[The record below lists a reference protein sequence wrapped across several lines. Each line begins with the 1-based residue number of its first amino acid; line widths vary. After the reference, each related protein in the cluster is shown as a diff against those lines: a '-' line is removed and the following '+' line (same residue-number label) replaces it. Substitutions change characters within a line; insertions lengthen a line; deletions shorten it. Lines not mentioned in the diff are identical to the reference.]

1 MEHLLTENRKY
12 YPDKNFS
19 KNSILYSQKEYYKIY
34 KESIKNPEKF
44 WKKMA
49 HKYLSFFSKGKSIF
63 EINDYRV
70 QWFSDYKI
78 NVSYNC
84 LDRHLTTHLKN
95 KAAIIWEGEN
105 GEVKT
110 LTYLQL
116 HSQVCK
122 AANMLKEQGIKIG
135 DRVAIY
141 MPLIPEAIIAMLA
154 CSRIGAPHTV
164 IFGGFSAQSLQD
176 RINDSGCKLLITA
189 DGGFRKGSVVPM
201 KNVADIACENT
212 PTIKKIIVVQRT
224 QSKIEMTPKRDF
236 YWNELISKQ
245 SSHCNAE
252 ALEGEHPLFI
262 LYTSGTTG
270 KPKGLLHTTAGY
282 LLGVNVTTKYIFDI
296 KETDVYWCTA
306 DIGWITG
313 HSYVVYGPLSN
324 GATVFLYE
332 GAPTYPNIDRY
343 WKMIETHKIT
353 IFYTAPTAIRT
364 FIRLGDD
371 APLKHD
377 LSSLRLLGSV
387 GEPINPEAW
396 IWYHEIIGKKTCP
409 IVDTWWQ
416 TETGSIMISPMASTT
431 PTKPGSA
438 TLPFFGISPIILNK
452 DGTKVEKNKGGFLC
466 IAKPWPSMAR
476 TIYGD
481 HERYKKTYW
490 QEIDGVYFT
499 GDGSHQD
506 EDGYYWILG
515 RVDDV
520 LNVSGHRLGT
530 MELESAIVQ
539 HEFVAEC
546 AVVGKPDH
554 IKGQA
559 IVAFVTLKNN
569 QIPNKSIKDNIVK
582 LVEKE
587 IGSLARPDEIRFTN
601 ALPKTRSG
609 KIMRRLLR
617 ELATNGGIKGDI
629 STLED
634 FSVIQQLQ
642 QSNDHDE

>member
-1 MEHLLTENRKY
+1 LEHLLTENRKY